1 MVRSE
6 WVDSS
11 SSTCSWKKQYVME
24 LIARRLPLFYSQ
36 IHNRQDCSQWSSQN
50 LEQNWH
56 EIISHFS
63 LSQWCNCKRKNRTL
77 FCIHAQFQPP
87 KIHLIF
93 TRMDHRLIW
102 LWPIYV
108 IIRWRTRRCASR
120 RVTRILLL
128 LLLLLCRL
136 VSVLHYFFIKC
147 RKRLFSFLPLLKSHW
162 LDGENISQEY
172 C

>member
-1 MVRSE
+1 MVVAEPRTKLT
-6 WVDSS
+6 WNYF
-11 SSTCSWKKQYVME
+11 TLQP
-24 LIARRLPLFYSQ
+24 IAMVQLQ
-36 IHNRQDCSQWSSQN
+36 TE
-50 LEQNWH
+50 EQ
-56 EIISHFS
+56 
-63 LSQWCNCKRKNRTL
+63 KNRSIL

-162 LDGENISQEY
+162 LEKTSVKSLLRFIFGHWNWTTQIRAWTNPKEPWVI
-172 C
+172 

>member
-36 IHNRQDCSQWSSQN
+36 IHNRQDCSQWSSQRTSN
-50 LEQNWH
+50 KTDMKLFHTSAYRNGATA
-56 EIISHFS
+56 
-63 LSQWCNCKRKNRTL
+63 NGRTDRTL

-108 IIRWRTRRCASR
+108 IIRWRT
-120 RVTRILLL
+120 
-128 LLLLLCRL
+128 
-136 VSVLHYFFIKC
+136 
-147 RKRLFSFLPLLKSHW
+147 PLLKSHW
-162 LDGENISQEY
+162 LEKTSVKSLLRFIFGHWNWTTQIRAWTNPKEPWVI
-172 C
+172 